1 MKPEIGVDE
10 KKPGPCILFELELE
24 REHEGGRARH
34 RASANTKEA
43 AHAIV
48 GGRGRAGTAVVP
60 MVGVQPGPP
69 RVACAASAADLTITR
84 RENEGPR
91 TPSWV
96 GALEPPW
103 CRWSVCNRVPPTV
116 DTKEA
121 AHAIVGG
128 RTGTAVVSLVGVHV
142 RRHTP
147 PHGQPLCVRPR
158 GLGLARRCAFP
169 PSSHATAPDTARRY
183 ASPHTRP
190 HSNAAPSTLPLYAHT
205 TCNILRDYPT
215 IIEKQRPWRCT
226 TKPTYVLFK
235 SVEDPPSHTL
245 SPRPPDSSC
254 AARASSVMLP
264 SPR

>member
-1 MKPEIGVDE
+1 MSETKKLAREE
-10 KKPGPCILFELELE
+10 KLNAAVFAFGCSDVKKNS
-24 REHEGGRARH
+24 RAP
-34 RASANTKEA
+34 A
-43 AHAIV
+43 
-48 GGRGRAGTAVVP
+48 
-60 MVGVQPGPP
+60 
-69 RVACAASAADLTITR
+69 
-84 RENEGPR
+84 R
-91 TPSWV
+91 TPTSERGL

-190 HSNAAPSTLPLYAHT
+190 HSNAAPSTIPLYSRT
-205 TCNILRDYPT
+205 TCNIL
-215 IIEKQRPWRCT
+215 KL
-226 TKPTYVLFK
+226 TKG
-235 SVEDPPSHTL
+235 
-245 SPRPPDSSC
+245 
-254 AARASSVMLP
+254 LP
-264 SPR
+264 NHH